1 MGNGVRYDG
10 NHKLDRYIRDTLGQ
24 YFDFVPVCPEV
35 ECGLGVPREAMI
47 LIRDDAGVRLVT
59 INSGADHTD
68 RMTGWCD
75 LKNAELS
82 RLGLS
87 GFIFKSRSPSS
98 GMTDVKIYS
107 GRKTLAGKGAG
118 LFAASFMRSFPLIP
132 VIDEGR
138 FHDPALR
145 ENFIERVFVYRRWMD
160 VLESKPSTADLVAFH
175 SAHKYLIMSH
185 HPAAVAKL
193 GSIVAASRGRVSPGD
208 LEAYGSLLMGTL
220 ELKATVKKN
229 CNVLEHLA
237 GYFRKELSADG
248 KKELLEVIDSYRKG
262 LVPLVVPV
270 TLIRHYTRLYGK
282 AYLAGQVY
290 LNPHPLELMLRNHV

>member
-132 VIDEGR
+132 VIDE
-138 FHDPALR
+138 
-145 ENFIERVFVYRRWMD
+145 
-160 VLESKPSTADLVAFH
+160 
-175 SAHKYLIMSH
+175 
-185 HPAAVAKL
+185 
-193 GSIVAASRGRVSPGD
+193 AASTIRPCERISSKGCCLPPLDGGAGV
-208 LEAYGSLLMGTL
+208 EAL
-220 ELKATVKKN
+220 
-229 CNVLEHLA
+229 
-237 GYFRKELSADG
+237 DG
-248 KKELLEVIDSYRKG
+248 
-262 LVPLVVPV
+262 
-270 TLIRHYTRLYGK
+270 
-282 AYLAGQVY
+282 
-290 LNPHPLELMLRNHV
+290 